1 MTRRLS
7 MVLLM
12 GLFAM
17 LLASCGGG
25 ASFAKDM
32 DEALGKV
39 PGVVSTATEY
49 NNSAG
54 VSTRINVRITASTD
68 ADLQT
73 VLDDSLRTFA
83 AASGDTRGSIS
94 VAYYVFAE
102 GAEEEGLRPDAV
114 GLTITPSVGEIRQYA
129 ESGD

>member
-12 GLFAM
+12 GIFAM

-32 DEALGKV
+32 DAALGKV
-39 PGVVSTATEY
+39 PGVVATETQY

-54 VSTRINVRITASTD
+54 MSTRINVRITASTD

-83 AASGDTRGSIS
+83 ATSGDTKGSIS

-114 GLTITPSVGEIRQYA
+114 GLAITPSVDEIRQYA

>member
-12 GLFAM
+12 GIFAM

-32 DEALGKV
+32 DAALGKV
-39 PGVVSTATEY
+39 PGVLSTATEY

-54 VSTRINVRITASTD
+54 MSTRVNVRITASPD
-68 ADLQT
+68 ADLPT

-83 AASGDTRGSIS
+83 ATSGDTKGSIS

-114 GLTITPSVGEIRQYA
+114 GLTITPSVDEIRQYA
-129 ESGD
+129 NSGD